1 MYATPGIQAYIL
13 PFAIL
18 HDTTSHG
25 PLWDPA
31 LNVLSYHYT
40 SPDDSSDVGAKFSN
54 QPSAVAYDVMSG
66 TLMPSLQNPDAPTSW
81 FHYAGCWGDKG
92 YPSNDPRQYQAP
104 IIGERKFVDGPFGP
118 RFKSMGRPDVCIQG
132 VCDVRSTIAPR
143 LWLLD
148 WLYNW
153 AWFCGVFLSLVAVAI
168 FGFTVGRHVQWT
180 HTLLIR
186 IRQRRKTKKGLE
198 DVERSPLL
206 SETTSE
212 VESSAEPSIVALDID
227 SRRAI
232 TYGTI
237 NATAVETTDRVG

>member
-25 PLWDPA
+25 PLWDPT
-31 LNVLSYHYT
+31 LNVMSYHYT
-40 SPDDSSDVGAKFSN
+40 SPDDSSDVGSKVSN
-54 QPSAVAYDVMSG
+54 QPLVVASDFSPG
-66 TLMPSLQNPDAPTSW
+66 TLTPSLQNPDAPTSW
-81 FHYAGCWGDKG
+81 FYYGGCWGDKG
-92 YPSNDPRQYQAP
+92 YPANDPRQYRAP

-118 RFKSMGRPDVCIQG
+118 RFKAIGRPDVCMRR
-132 VCDVRSTIAPR
+132 VCEVRTTIAPR

-153 AWFCGVFLSLVAVAI
+153 AWVCSGFLALVVVGI
-168 FGFTVGRHVQWT
+168 IGYTLGRHVQWG

-186 IRQRRKTKKGLE
+186 ISKGRKTKKSLE

-212 VESSAEPSIVALDID
+212 VVSSFAPSVVALDID
-227 SRRAI
+227 AGRAVA
-232 TYGTI
+232 YGTI
-237 NATAVETTDRVG
+237 NATVVEGADRVG